1 MHKPGKAKDDIVIAD
16 LIYAYKINSTSKF
29 GQTFS
34 IEEGEDNTHTEYETS
49 LILQID
55 GNLSAQLAYLVKG
68 NSEVPV
74 DSEKTDKITTISLVY
89 GF

>member
-16 LIYAYKINSTSKF
+16 LIYAYKISATSKF

-34 IEEGEDNTHTEYETS
+34 IEEGKDNTHTEYETS
-49 LILQID
+49 LTLQID
-55 GNLSAQLAYLVKG
+55 GNLSAKLAYLVKR

-74 DSEKTDKITTISLVY
+74 GTEKTDKLTTISLVY